1 MTGLI
6 TRPAASR
13 LTARPA
19 AFVHARATRRALLGP
34 ARYLAAIAALF
45 AATSSHAI
53 LVTLD
58 ADDFAPGTN
67 VSNLLDGVA
76 IRRVSRTPGSTLY
89 GDVNVTACSSSNYC
103 GSYDGLHQFGGNFW
117 EPFEAGRCVAFNQG
131 CGGFYQSFNALEIAL
146 AAPTDYVS
154 MQTHMLSDAPGVAV
168 LTSEGTL
175 FNCMPPLS
183 SQGCS
188 WTRGPEL
195 SDGFFWTV
203 EITVPEKSI
212 ERVWFGAPSGA
223 SRVGQITVN
232 VPEPA
237 TLALFAAALLGFGF
251 TSRRSA

>member
-1 MTGLI
+1 MNGLI

-76 IRRVSRTPGSTLY
+76 IRRASHTPQGGTFYS
-89 GDVNVTACSSSNYC
+89 DVHVTACSSSNYC
-103 GSYDGLHQFGGNFW
+103 GSYDGLHQFDGSFGFDYL
-117 EPFEAGRCVAFNQG
+117 PGPCLVFNQ
-131 CGGFYQSFNALEIAL
+131 CRSIDSFSVLEIAL

-154 MQTHMLSDAPGVAV
+154 MQTHMLSDPIYVSV
-168 LTSEGTL
+168 LTSDGTL
-175 FNCMPPLS
+175 FGCGGS
-183 SQGCS
+183 SQWCS
-188 WTRGPEL
+188 WTSGPEL
-195 SDGFFWTV
+195 SLSDGRFLTV
-203 EITVPEKSI
+203 EIALPEKSI
-212 ERVWFGAPSGA
+212 ERVWLGAVLGNG
-223 SRVGQITVN
+223 RVGQITVS